1 MDRLRDALLAIDAEI
16 DTKLKSGS
24 GQEDAGQKQK
34 PMQMTDTDLPLS
46 GRQPSLEKVW
56 TIAKAVKCRD
66 KMQNQN
72 HQKDSEDILY
82 LVNPDKMEKRN
93 FKDSAGCISLEYAY
107 LYPPGSPLI
116 VPGERI
122 TQEAVEIL
130 CWYQEHDFSIEGL
143 QSEDSIEV
151 WIDG

>member
-24 GQEDAGQKQK
+24 GQEDAGQEQK

-66 KMQNQN
+66 KMQNQ
-72 HQKDSEDILY
+72 KDSEDILY

-93 FKDSAGCISLEYAY
+93 FKTAPDAF
-107 LYPPGSPLI
+107 PWNM
-116 VPGERI
+116 R
-122 TQEAVEIL
+122 T
-130 CWYQEHDFSIEGL
+130 SIRR
-143 QSEDSIEV
+143 EV
-151 WIDG
+151 R

>member
-1 MDRLRDALLAIDAEI
+1 MSSRELYERLLRDYHLQMEMLAGTYVLAMTTVGDTQEGLDRLRDALLAIDAEI

-82 LVNPDKMEKRN
+82 
-93 FKDSAGCISLEYAY
+93 
-107 LYPPGSPLI
+107 
-116 VPGERI
+116 
-122 TQEAVEIL
+122 
-130 CWYQEHDFSIEGL
+130 
-143 QSEDSIEV
+143 
-151 WIDG
+151 